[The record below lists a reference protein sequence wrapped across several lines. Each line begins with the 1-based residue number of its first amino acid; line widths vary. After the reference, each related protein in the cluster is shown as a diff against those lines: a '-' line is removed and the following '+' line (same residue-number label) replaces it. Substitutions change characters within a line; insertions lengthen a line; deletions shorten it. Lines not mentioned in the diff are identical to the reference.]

1 TAPKKLD
8 TQLSKVQ
15 YMKYTLEFK
24 LAAVRSYLDSHAGIK
39 ATAARF
45 VLPPT
50 HLKRW
55 VLLYKLHGEQALCHA
70 QKRHYPPEFKLRV
83 VLHTLQKGDSPAA
96 VAALFNI
103 PSFTTVATWVRLYQE
118 SGADALHQDNR
129 GRYKRV
135 KRHPRTAEQTKPL
148 TPEEMQEEL
157 RYLRAENAYLKAM
170 QEHLLEKKRQA
181 QEKKPK

>member
-1 TAPKKLD
+1 
-8 TQLSKVQ
+8 
-15 YMKYTLEFK
+15 MKYTFKFK
-24 LAAVRSYLDSHAGIK
+24 LAAVRYYLDGHGGFK

-45 VLPPT
+45 VIPPT

-55 VLLYKLHGEQALCHA
+55 IRLYKLHGEQALIPG
-70 QKRHYPPEFKLRV
+70 QRRRYLPEFKLRV
-83 VLHTLQKGDSPAA
+83 VLHALQTGDSPAA

-103 PSFTTVATWVRLYQE
+103 PSFTTVTTWARLYQE
-118 SGADALHQDNR
+118 NGADALHQDNR

-135 KRHPRTAEQTKPL
+135 KRHPRTAEQVSPL

-170 QEHLLEKKRQA
+170 QEHLLEKKRQV
-181 QEKKPK
+181 QEKKQK